1 MHSHNMIIDYLQSE
15 ILQYRNLS
23 QEARDTVMDIEMI
36 SQDILRN
43 KETTKMN
50 RQKLNTIQAN
60 LKVLF

>member
-50 RQKLNTIQAN
+50 RQKPNTIQAN